1 MKIHSAFLSRL
12 LACLL
17 ALGGA
22 RLTADTVETKSGA
35 KIVGKVEKIDA
46 GSVVVSTDYAGTITI
61 KQSEVTSIV
70 TDAPIAVRLNSGT
83 RVDGTVTSGGSG
95 ALQVATADGT
105 INTTVPQ
112 VAASWAAGG
121 TDPAMDRH
129 WAYEASADLAGKTG
143 NSEQLGTA
151 VDFRASLKTLKDL
164 LQFYAGY
171 NRQMSDGV
179 KSADQLKLG
188 VDYSNNFSGR
198 YSWYARNE
206 GGFDRVKD
214 VELYN
219 VAAVGAGFDIIKQPK
234 QTLTGRAGL
243 SFRYE
248 GYKNPATTDVKS
260 AGLDFGLNN
269 EMEFSN
275 SKLVNRLSWVP
286 TFEDFSVYRLTHE
299 SYLQLPIANS
309 AWKLRVGVSND
320 YNSAPPVG
328 TEKLDTAYFTRLVLN
343 WK

>member
-1 MKIHSAFLSRL
+1 M
-12 LACLL
+12 
-17 ALGGA
+17 GVA
-22 RLTADTVETKSGA
+22 RLAADTVETKSGA
-35 KIVGKVEKIDA
+35 RIVGKVEKIDG

-61 KQSEVTSIV
+61 KQGEVTSIT
-70 TDAPIAVRLNSGT
+70 TDAPVAVRLSSGT
-83 RVDGTVTSGGSG
+83 RVDGTVSSGPNG
-95 ALQVATADGT
+95 AVSVATADGT
-105 INTTVPQ
+105 ISTNLGA
-112 VAASWAAGG
+112 VAASWAAGAI
-121 TDPAMDRH
+121 DPALDRH

-171 NRQMSDGV
+171 NRQVAEGV

-214 VELYN
+214 VELFN
-219 VAAVGAGFDIIKQPK
+219 VAAVGGGFDLIKKPK
-234 QTLTGRAGL
+234 HTLTGRAGL

-248 GYKNPATTDVKS
+248 GYKNPATVDVKS
-260 AGLDFGLNN
+260 AGLDFGFNN

-320 YNSAPPVG
+320 YNSAPPAG
-328 TEKLDTAYFTRLVLN
+328 LDNLDTSYFTRLVLN